1 MTKTIKILLTNAA
14 TGTWTTESGYTI
26 VTGVTIPENRDA
38 EQVADAM
45 LPHIERAY
53 GAAQDVLII
62 AIDPN
67 GTDIAGQRTE
77 GGEPVCQFHVLN
89 GQIEAQG

>member
-1 MTKTIKILLTNAA
+1 MTKTIKIILTNAA

-26 VTGVTIPENRDA
+26 VTGVTIPENRDYW
-38 EQVADAM
+38 QVADAM
-45 LPHIERAY
+45 QPHIESAY
-53 GAAQDVLII
+53 GRATDVLII

-77 GGEPVCQFHVLN
+77 GGEPVCQFRVLD
-89 GQIEAQG
+89 GQIEVQV